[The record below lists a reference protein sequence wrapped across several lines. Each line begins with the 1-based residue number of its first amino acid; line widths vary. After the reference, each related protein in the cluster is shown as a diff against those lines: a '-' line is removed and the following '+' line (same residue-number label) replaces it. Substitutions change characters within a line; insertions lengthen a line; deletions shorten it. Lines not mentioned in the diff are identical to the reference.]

1 MCAINP
7 LDMSSFLSNG
17 KQNQIDVFN
26 KHKVNNN
33 VNSLI
38 PKQKYAVLSPF
49 IKRYLL
55 FWQYNVFEHYYHN
68 HLLSVSDTWTS

>member
-17 KQNQIDVFN
+17 KQNQIDVIN

-38 PKQKYAVLSPF
+38 PKQKYAVLAHFKKIP
-49 IKRYLL
+49 IVLA
-55 FWQYNVFEHYYHN
+55 V
-68 HLLSVSDTWTS
+68 